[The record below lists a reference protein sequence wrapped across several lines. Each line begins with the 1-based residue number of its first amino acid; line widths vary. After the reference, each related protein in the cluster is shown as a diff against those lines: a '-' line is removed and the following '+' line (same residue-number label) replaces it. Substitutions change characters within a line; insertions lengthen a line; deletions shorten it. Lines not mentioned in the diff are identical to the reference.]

1 MYTYRVPNVLF
12 EDVAVG
18 KRVIVQFGKTRVYS
32 ALVQS
37 IHNQPPAEYEAKY
50 INSVLDE
57 SPLISQEQ
65 LNFWQWMSEYY
76 MCSLG
81 DVMSAALPAPFK
93 LASESTIILNP
104 EFDKNSIDY
113 LEIKSPK
120 GSILTK
126 LVCLIYM
133 LDYASVYCAVLN
145 KTDPSPVKSIDFVKK
160 RL

>member
-1 MYTYRVPNVLF
+1 M

-32 ALVQS
+32 ALVHS

-65 LNFWQWMSEYY
+65 LNFWQWMAEYY

-81 DVMSAALPAPFK
+81 DVMNAALPAPFK

-104 EFDKNSIDY
+104 EFDKNSIELDDREY
-113 LEIKSPK
+113 LIIEALELTHKANAFATNKSMAPNWA
-120 GSILTK
+120 T
-126 LVCLIYM
+126 
-133 LDYASVYCAVLN
+133 N
-145 KTDPSPVKSIDFVKK
+145 W
-160 RL
+160 